1 MFLLMMN
8 GSKVNLRK
16 TKLLLICSY
25 NSHKINISNHLMN
38 FSKVI
43 DRSTSHYHKYLCIG
57 DFHAGTS
64 ENALRNFRDLY
75 KLKNLVREPIYF

>member
-1 MFLLMMN
+1 
-8 GSKVNLRK
+8 
-16 TKLLLICSY
+16 
-25 NSHKINISNHLMN
+25 MN

-57 DFHAGTS
+57 DFYAGTS